1 MCSSRHRTDG
11 VADPLQKATGV
22 ANVCVPVAKRRFT
35 ITAVLPGYAAPSN
48 EWRRRVHSAVLDAQ
62 TSRGVGYRE
71 SDRLELRIALFLGQ
85 RPLDI
90 HEIDERVKD
99 ILDALGGRIAGPR
112 SRRRIAPIIPLP
124 DQIRRIILEK
134 DTRSLRGRPLGQLTI
149 SRYRRRRA

>member
-1 MCSSRHRTDG
+1 M
-11 VADPLQKATGV
+11 
-22 ANVCVPVAKRRFT
+22 
-35 ITAVLPGYAAPSN
+35 
-48 EWRRRVHSAVLDAQ
+48 HSAVLDAQ

-149 SRYRRRRA
+149 SRYRRRRV

>member
-1 MCSSRHRTDG
+1 MCASRHRTG
-11 VADPLQKATGV
+11 LASL
-22 ANVCVPVAKRRFT
+22 CIPVAKRRFT
-35 ITAVLPGYAAPSN
+35 ISAVLPGYAAPSN

-85 RPLDI
+85 RALDI

-112 SRRRIAPIIPLP
+112 SRRRIAPIVPLP

-149 SRYRRRRA
+149 ARYRRRRA